1 MGSADEYM
9 LGYRREEQIR
19 LQAQARQLAGESRWM
34 FQQIPL
40 PDDPRIVEIGCGPQG
55 CLEIL
60 SGRAGPSGR
69 VIGVDRSE
77 DAVALA
83 RDWVSASNLANVE
96 VWVKDARNTEL
107 PRASF
112 DLVAARL
119 VLVNVPEPEQI
130 VAEAAALLKP
140 GGWLALHEADYVSF
154 LCDPPCAAW
163 DTLMGLFKRY
173 AEHNGIDPHIGR
185 RLPRMLRE
193 VARLVEISVRP
204 IVHVYPVDHERRFI
218 AADFAENVAER
229 LVDQKLAGAR
239 EISSLLTRL
248 RSHLNDPDTLVVSHL
263 FFQAWGRKPADAAG

>member
-1 MGSADEYM
+1 MTELALGAGSAGGTLPPGTLQTRTDFGAA
-9 LGYRREEQIR
+9 GY
-19 LQAQARQLAGESRWM
+19 G
-34 FQQIPL
+34 
-40 PDDPRIVEIGCGPQG
+40 GPCPPEG
-55 CLEIL
+55 DHPHRYLFTVHAVGTDKL
-60 SGRAGPSGR
+60 NATADTSAA
-69 VIGVDRSE
+69 VIGFQLHFNT
-77 DAVALA
+77 LA
-83 RDWVSASNLANVE
+83 KAS
-96 VWVKDARNTEL
+96 
-107 PRASF
+107 
-112 DLVAARL
+112 
-119 VLVNVPEPEQI
+119 I
-130 VAEAAALLKP
+130 
-140 GGWLALHEADYVSF
+140 
-154 LCDPPCAAW
+154 
-163 DTLMGLFKRY
+163 MGLFKRY